1 MLKVID
7 KKSGTI
13 SEGYKMTAIG
23 IIPLDWDLKPLGM
36 IVDEI
41 TQTAGTEKYE
51 TVSISAGIG
60 FVNQAKKFGKELSGS
75 QYEKYI
81 VLHKGDFSYNMGNSQ
96 KYPQGC
102 IYRLTDR
109 ETAAV
114 PNVFESFRIKD
125 GVADYFEQL
134 FVGGFLNRQLFAKI
148 NHGVRDNGLL
158 NLTGKDFYSCKVQ
171 FPPIKEQKKI
181 AEILVQYD
189 KIINLCKC
197 KLGKVIKLKMACMD
211 KMFPEHGEMIPEIRF
226 PGFFDTWE
234 QRKLGEIADVTKL
247 AGFEF
252 TEHVVYSDEGNIIAL
267 RGFKY

>member
-81 VLHKGDFSYNMGNSQ
+81 VLHKGDFSYN
-96 KYPQGC
+96 K
-102 IYRLTDR
+102 
-109 ETAAV
+109 
-114 PNVFESFRIKD
+114 
-125 GVADYFEQL
+125 
-134 FVGGFLNRQLFAKI
+134 
-148 NHGVRDNGLL
+148 
-158 NLTGKDFYSCKVQ
+158 
-171 FPPIKEQKKI
+171 
-181 AEILVQYD
+181 EILKNIPKAVFIDLQTEKQQQYPMFL
-189 KIINLCKC
+189 KVFVSKMELRIILNNCLS
-197 KLGKVIKLKMACMD
+197 AA
-211 KMFPEHGEMIPEIRF
+211 F
-226 PGFFDTWE
+226 
-234 QRKLGEIADVTKL
+234 
-247 AGFEF
+247 
-252 TEHVVYSDEGNIIAL
+252 
-267 RGFKY
+267 